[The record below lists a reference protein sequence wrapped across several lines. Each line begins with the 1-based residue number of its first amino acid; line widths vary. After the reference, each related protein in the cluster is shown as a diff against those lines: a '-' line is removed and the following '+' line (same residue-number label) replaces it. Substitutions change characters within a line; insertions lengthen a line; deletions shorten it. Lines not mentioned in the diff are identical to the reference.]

1 MEPKTGLRGVW
12 CGTEE
17 METREGE
24 GEGEEE
30 EDVLGKRKGK
40 RMY

>member
-1 MEPKTGLRGVW
+1 LEPKTGLRGVW

-24 GEGEEE
+24 EDGE